1 MPKTGEGETVRV
13 GESISSTSWKWK
25 SLSHVQL
32 FENPWTGTHQAPLSM
47 GFSRQEYWSGFPF
60 LFQGDLPDLRTKPR
74 SPAEQADSLPSELQ
88 KNPVQLNM
96 CQVRYIR
103 DQYLSLLPPLVSRSH
118 PRDPLNS
125 LLFILEFLFSLVNK
139 GCFQHFLHHQ
149 GGVLFCCYWYSGF
162 SELRGWWSWICFLS
176 T

>member
-1 MPKTGEGETVRV
+1 M
-13 GESISSTSWKWK
+13 
-25 SLSHVQL
+25 
-32 FENPWTGTHQAPLSM
+32 
-47 GFSRQEYWSGFPF
+47 
-60 LFQGDLPDLRTKPR
+60 

-103 DQYLSLLPPLVSRSH
+103 DQYLSLFTPVVSRSH

-139 GCFQHFLHHQ
+139 GCFPALPTLSRWSS
-149 GGVLFCCYWYSGF
+149 VLLLLIFW
-162 SELRGWWSWICFLS
+162 L
-176 T
+176 